1 MAVDLNALCVCMC
14 VCAKSG
20 HLVGGARAVIT
31 FDSDNDGRMRTW
43 AISDPTILGNSFRVK
58 DDVNQHF
65 TLRVL

>member
-1 MAVDLNALCVCMC
+1 MLCVC

-20 HLVGGARAVIT
+20 HLVGGAVIT

-43 AISDPTILGNSFRVK
+43 AISDLGNSFRVK

>member
-1 MAVDLNALCVCMC
+1 MLCVC

-20 HLVGGARAVIT
+20 HLVGGAVIT

-43 AISDPTILGNSFRVK
+43 AISDLGNSFRVK
-58 DDVNQHF
+58 DDVNQPF